1 MEEATLSTDPHAV
14 EIKKGATCVLGG
26 ASSTRIYSAATA
38 SVLPMTLMN
47 MLKKIW
53 IVLM

>member
-14 EIKKGATCVLGG
+14 EIKKGATFVLGG
-26 ASSTRIYSAATA
+26 CPAQIYSAATA